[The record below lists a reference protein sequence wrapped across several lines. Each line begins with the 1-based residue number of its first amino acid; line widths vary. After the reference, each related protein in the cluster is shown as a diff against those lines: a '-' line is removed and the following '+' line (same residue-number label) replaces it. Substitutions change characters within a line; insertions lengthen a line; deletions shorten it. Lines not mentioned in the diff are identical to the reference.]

1 MMRKTLARLGETAM
15 LTQTVTQAQRMVL
28 CGLPA
33 LRFAVKPKLGHG
45 SSYQA
50 RRCT

>member
-1 MMRKTLARLGETAM
+1 M
-15 LTQTVTQAQRMVL
+15 LMQTVTQAQRPML

-33 LRFAVKPKLGHG
+33 LRFAAKPKLGRG